1 MESSCQRAH
10 GPPGAR
16 HPVSMR
22 VSCLI
27 VAIFACVCGEIMSAS
42 DCYGRRA
49 NMMRVSLTGDT
60 EWARVSE
67 ARHARLAP
75 MRPNNSRFASGEYGR
90 MFTPRSHSGTVS
102 SCFARLEVN
111 SPCQVDRCIFSKQSL
126 ASSWSNTKLTHFSA
140 GAAQKNSSWLFHFE
154 RTQRA
159 SQKLATLAKLGQFLM
174 FLPSCKH
181 PVFTNKDTDVLST
194 QLLPAGRLRP
204 GKSTRKQ
211 LSTRAGPQITHKLTP
226 CTPSR
231 RGAASCV
238 SGNRRRRSQGPAFPP
253 TGGKRPRCHCTLAQL
268 QSQCNEVLLNAF
280 SAEVCLNDL
289 TRWRAHMLCASTGPS
304 VRVWRHERS
313 CGARCRAGYQSSE

>member
-1 MESSCQRAH
+1 VALLHTESSTTPHSTTTHNHTPLGAMQRLDA
-10 GPPGAR
+10 PR
-16 HPVSMR
+16 LQTR
-22 VSCLI
+22 Q
-27 VAIFACVCGEIMSAS
+27 AC
-42 DCYGRRA
+42 
-49 NMMRVSLTGDT
+49 
-60 EWARVSE
+60 
-67 ARHARLAP
+67 
-75 MRPNNSRFASGEYGR
+75 
-90 MFTPRSHSGTVS
+90 
-102 SCFARLEVN
+102 
-111 SPCQVDRCIFSKQSL
+111 
-126 ASSWSNTKLTHFSA
+126 
-140 GAAQKNSSWLFHFE
+140 
-154 RTQRA
+154 
-159 SQKLATLAKLGQFLM
+159 
-174 FLPSCKH
+174 
-181 PVFTNKDTDVLST
+181 TDVLST

-211 LSTRAGPQITHKLTP
+211 LSTRAGPQICASTHKLTP